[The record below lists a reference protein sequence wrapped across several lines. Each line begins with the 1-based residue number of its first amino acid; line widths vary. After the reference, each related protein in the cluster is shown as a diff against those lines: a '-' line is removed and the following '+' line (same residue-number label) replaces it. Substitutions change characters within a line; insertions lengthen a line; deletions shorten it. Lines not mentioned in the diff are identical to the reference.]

1 MKGVEDNFF
10 LFEGTG
16 QLVHTLYR
24 GQQMS
29 TSELN
34 QLKACVGGTTAM
46 TSFLSA
52 TKNLDVAEMFAGNGE
67 ETCDIESVIF
77 EIIIDESE
85 YDYERSPFAYISQL
99 SSKNDESEVLLS
111 LGTTLRVEFVETKQQ
126 VTWVRVRMRQREV
139 NEVPRQLFVGWENAV
154 SVNSNVGEIL
164 SLGQLSTI
172 LSLMGNFR
180 QSKQLLKWMQSLTDP
195 AMDSVAAFW
204 FESVSLI
211 TEHQELDRTD
221 ADHNHRWQTVVGTL
235 KKATRSLLN
244 SRSLDDREHDPMISA
259 ISLLDHVFHMSK
271 SDQESMDISELT
283 SAFMN
288 RMGSYYQMN
297 VQPVWN
303 LVKKRELL
311 CLAGTGNFTDQS
323 HEVKIHDILDAYR
336 DKKISENDP
345 KRIELCWDL
354 ANDAYKKRDYDQAI
368 KLFREGL
375 AIPSNKAYH
384 AMFYR
389 KLYRIYH
396 KQENWLAVIE
406 CCQGIINMPQ
416 LTPNSSFIVESY
428 LKCGSACIEL
438 EDYSEAL
445 INYTKALELQEQH
458 HPPRHPRTA
467 KIHVELGSLFSTADD
482 TDTAMKHF
490 EIAIA
495 LDFPESTFRARL
507 RTSMICISMK
517 KYGEA
522 RFHLLHCLD
531 IGQRDSFSS
540 VTLNVYPYVFLA
552 EIEHITGNHQ
562 QRDLYF
568 QQGLC
573 LASSSDEQRDF
584 FSKITRTI
592 LSIPF
597 PSTS

>member
-34 QLKACVGGTTAM
+34 QLKACVGGTIAM

-99 SSKNDESEVLLS
+99 SSKKDESEVLLS

-126 VTWVRVRMRQREV
+126 VTWVRVRMRQRED

-204 FESVSLI
+204 FESISLT
-211 TEHQELDRTD
+211 TEYQELDRTD
-221 ADHNHRWQTVVGTL
+221 ADHNHRWQTVIGTL

-244 SRSLDDREHDPMISA
+244 SRSLDDCERDASISP
-259 ISLLDHVFHMSK
+259 ISLLDHLFHMSK
-271 SDQESMDISELT
+271 SEKDSIDISELT
-283 SAFMN
+283 SEFVN

-311 CLAGTGNFTDQS
+311 SLARTGNFTDQS
-323 HEVKIHDILDAYR
+323 HEVKIHDILEAYH
-336 DKKISENDP
+336 DTKLSENDP

-354 ANDAYKKRDYDQAI
+354 ANDAYKKGDYNQAI
-368 KLFREGL
+368 RLARDGL
-375 AIPSNKAYH
+375 AIPSTQVYQE
-384 AMFYR
+384 
-389 KLYRIYH
+389 KLRRLLKVIYWEQ
-396 KQENWLAVIE
+396 KDWFSSLE
-406 CCQGIINMPQ
+406 CCQGAINMPQ
-416 LTPNSSFIVESY
+416 LPPNSSLIVEAY
-428 LKCGSACIEL
+428 MDCGFACRQL
-438 EDYSEAL
+438 EDYYEAL
-445 INYTKALELQEQH
+445 LNYTKALELQEQH
-458 HPPRHPRTA
+458 HPPRHPLTA
-467 KIHVELGSLFSTADD
+467 EIHVELGSLFCTIGDAA
-482 TDTAMKHF
+482 TAMKHF
-490 EIAIA
+490 EISIE
-495 LDFPESTFRARL
+495 LDFPESASKAHTWMALIHKCMKHYHKARL
-507 RTSMICISMK
+507 
-517 KYGEA
+517 
-522 RFHLLHCLD
+522 HLLQCLD
-531 IGQRDSFSS
+531 IRQRHLSS
-540 VTLNVYPYVFLA
+540 DTDKLVETYQALVK
-552 EIEHITGNHQ
+552 IEDITGNHQ
-562 QRDLYF
+562 QKETYV
-568 QQGLC
+568 Q
-573 LASSSDEQRDF
+573 LALELADSR
-584 FSKITRTI
+584 K
-592 LSIPF
+592 
-597 PSTS
+597 ST